1 MNQNPEE
8 NLDLMKQAC
17 LKPKKKKGRALIA
30 LLIVSMIAVSV
41 FFVAYYFG
49 FIPIGLAV
57 REPVGNVETI
67 DVDMYIDEFPELAD
81 MPNLDKIEYAAYGTD
96 ASIDEID
103 KDYDKRLTDDGY
115 HLDYT
120 GTFEV
125 DGTTFEV
132 KGYLKG
138 LTAVAILTTD
148 EDNEIF
154 DYESLVMYATGNALD
169 FQEILNW
176 YENF

>member
-1 MNQNPEE
+1 MNQDPEE
-8 NLDLMKQAC
+8 NLDIMKQAC

-30 LLIVSMIAVSV
+30 LLIVSLVLVSV
-41 FFVAYYFG
+41 FFVAYYLG

-57 REPVGNVETI
+57 RPPTGNVETI

-103 KDYDKRLTDDGY
+103 EDYDKRLTGDGY
-115 HLDYT
+115 HVEHV

-125 DGTTFEV
+125 GGTTFDV

-154 DYESLVMYATGNALD
+154 DYESLVLYATGNALD

-176 YENF
+176 YESS